1 MLKKLKS
8 SLVFICLISLLTG
21 CVNQNQEVT
30 SDQEI
35 TVAATSI
42 AVTEIL
48 DQLNIPAKQV
58 VGIPQ
63 SDSYTVPKKYQKAIN
78 KNIIFGGVKMIKV
91 LANDGLQKE
100 AIDKLTS
107 MGFEVVNFH
116 YDKDELGN
124 ILRKFD
130 ALIIRS
136 ATKVTSDVI
145 DIEAGGK
152 LKLIIRAG
160 VGIDNIDVKYANEKG
175 IIVKNTPNASSDSV
189 AELAIAHMFAVA
201 RFLGASN
208 YTMRIGEWNKKKYE
222 GIELSGKILGI
233 IGMGRI
239 GRALATKATAL
250 GMKVVYNDIFGKQNN
265 IPYEFLEFDDLLSKS
280 DFISLHVPYDKNKG
294 PVIGKDEIEKMKDG
308 AYLINC
314 ARGKVVDE
322 IELLNALNTGK
333 IAGAGIDVF
342 EEEPTKNNELINH
355 PNVSV
360 TPHIGASTKEAQ
372 KRIGEE
378 VITTIINYFSSDISS
393 INAKTIES
401 I

>member
-1 MLKKLKS
+1 
-8 SLVFICLISLLTG
+8 
-21 CVNQNQEVT
+21 
-30 SDQEI
+30 
-35 TVAATSI
+35 
-42 AVTEIL
+42 
-48 DQLNIPAKQV
+48 
-58 VGIPQ
+58 
-63 SDSYTVPKKYQKAIN
+63 
-78 KNIIFGGVKMIKV
+78 
-91 LANDGLQKE
+91 
-100 AIDKLTS
+100 
-107 MGFEVVNFH
+107 
-116 YDKDELGN
+116 
-124 ILRKFD
+124 
-130 ALIIRS
+130 
-136 ATKVTSDVI
+136 
-145 DIEAGGK
+145 
-152 LKLIIRAG
+152 
-160 VGIDNIDVKYANEKG
+160 
-175 IIVKNTPNASSDSV
+175 
-189 AELAIAHMFAVA
+189 
-201 RFLGASN
+201 
-208 YTMRIGEWNKKKYE
+208 MRIGEWNKKKYE